1 MDAILLNVNWL
12 AVIAGTIAAFGV
24 SMLWFGPLFGR
35 IWAQG
40 SHGIVPPARF
50 PVAAMGLY
58 LLGTFLMAWL
68 VGATATINALGTA
81 IMLILAT
88 AVFQTSSSLFSQK
101 TTAAALIDGGIIIVM
116 GVVMIAAQGLL

>member
-1 MDAILLNVNWL
+1 
-12 AVIAGTIAAFGV
+12 
-24 SMLWFGPLFGR
+24 
-35 IWAQG
+35 
-40 SHGIVPPARF
+40 
-50 PVAAMGLY
+50 MGLY

-88 AVFQTSSSLFSQK
+88 AGFQTSSSLFSQK